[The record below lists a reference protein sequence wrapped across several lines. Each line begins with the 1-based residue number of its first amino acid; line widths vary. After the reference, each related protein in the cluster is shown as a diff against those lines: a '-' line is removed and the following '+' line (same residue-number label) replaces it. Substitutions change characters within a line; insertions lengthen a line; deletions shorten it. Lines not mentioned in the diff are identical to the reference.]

1 MSVSNGKRR
10 LRNGVFLA
18 LSLGIVLAI
27 LAEADLETL
36 GSILA
41 QANPRF
47 IGLGI
52 VLSLIQPVLA
62 TWRWDLLLRHKGIE
76 VPFWRLV
83 STYMIG
89 FSISSFLPSKY
100 SGDVYK
106 TYTVAKDSGRVY
118 DSVASVLLYRL
129 SGFFVMCVLGVLAA
143 AVGLVLFEEAGMTL
157 TILAISLTLA
167 IATYAVF
174 SHTAFHMLE
183 GLLKVLRLKL
193 LLRPAEKLHTA
204 ILEYRGETAL
214 VVRLLL
220 LALLFYLEA
229 YVIVFAAARAV
240 GAEVSFAYVVLVVP
254 MIYLLETLPV
264 SISGFG
270 IREGAFVFFFTKPG
284 LGWERAFAISLV
296 VLFFRLVKALVGG
309 GLFLL
314 RYVEVRKVRGLERH
328 AAPIPEGS
336 RL

>member
-1 MSVSNGKRR
+1 MKQRVKR
-10 LRNGVFLA
+10 GIFLA
-18 LSLGIVLAI
+18 VGLGIIVAI

-41 QANPRF
+41 QTDPRF
-47 IGLGI
+47 LGLGI
-52 VLSLIQPVLA
+52 ALSLIQPVLA
-62 TWRWDLLLRHKGIE
+62 TSRWHLLLRHKGIE

-143 AVGLVLFEEAGMTL
+143 AVGLALFDERGMTL
-157 TILAISLTLA
+157 TILAISLALV
-167 IATYAVF
+167 IATYTVF
-174 SHTAFHMLE
+174 SQGAFHVLE
-183 GLLKVLRLKL
+183 TLLRLL
-193 LLRPAEKLHTA
+193 RLDMLRRPAEKLHTA
-204 ILEYRGETAL
+204 VLEYRGETRL
-214 VVRLLL
+214 VVKLLW

-229 YVIVFAAARAV
+229 YVIVFAAVQAV

-254 MIYLLETLPV
+254 MIYLLEALPV
-264 SISGFG
+264 SVSGLG
-270 IREGAFVFFFTKPG
+270 VREGAFVFFFTKPG
-284 LGWERAFAISLV
+284 LGWERAVAISLV

-309 GLFLL
+309 ALFLV
-314 RYVEVRKVRGLERH
+314 RYVAIRKVRAMERRPV
-328 AAPIPEGS
+328 AVPEGS
-336 RL
+336 RG